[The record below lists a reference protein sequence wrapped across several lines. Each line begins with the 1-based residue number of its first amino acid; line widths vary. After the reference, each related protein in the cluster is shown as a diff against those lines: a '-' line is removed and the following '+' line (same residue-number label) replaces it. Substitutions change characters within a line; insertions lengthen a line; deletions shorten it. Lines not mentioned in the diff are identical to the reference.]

1 MLDPTE
7 AEIFAPAAARLA
19 ALSPPGTICQPG
31 IDTWRG
37 KETTMRLTGKV
48 AIISGAAS
56 GMGAATARM
65 FAREG
70 AKVVVADMLE
80 HEGQGVV
87 SSIGAAAGFERL
99 DVTDEE
105 NWSAVV
111 TATIRRFGKL
121 DVLVNNAG
129 ISGSAE
135 QDFYS
140 TEAWHRIMAVNATG
154 VFLGIKHAIPAM
166 VANGGGSIVNLSSI
180 AGIIGSEHVHMAYN
194 ASKAAVRLMTKSVAV
209 QHAKDKIRANSV
221 HPGIMPAMRTSGRTA
236 DPAVRAQRMNVIP
249 MRRPGEVDEV
259 AYAIL
264 FLASDESS
272 YITGSEIHVDGGAIA
287 I

>member
-1 MLDPTE
+1 MATSSATHQGED
-7 AEIFAPAAARLA
+7 IVMRLA
-19 ALSPPGTICQPG
+19 
-31 IDTWRG
+31 
-37 KETTMRLTGKV
+37 GKV

-56 GMGAATARM
+56 GMGAATAHL

-70 AKVVVADMLE
+70 AKVVIGDVLE
-80 HEGQGVV
+80 HEGRQVADT
-87 SSIGAAAGFERL
+87 IGAAARFEKL
-99 DVTDEE
+99 DVTKEE
-105 NWSAVV
+105 DWAAVV
-111 TATIRRFGKL
+111 ATTTRHFGKL

-154 VFLGIKHAIPAM
+154 AFFGIKYAIPAM

-194 ASKAAVRLMTKSVAV
+194 ASKAAVRLMTKSTAV
-209 QHAKDKIRANSV
+209 QHAKDGIRANSV
-221 HPGIMPAMRTSGRTA
+221 HPGVMPAMRTSGRTA
-236 DPAVRAQRMNVIP
+236 DPAIRAERMRVIP
-249 MRRPGEVDEV
+249 MRRPGRVEEV
-259 AYAIL
+259 ANAIL
-264 FLASDESS
+264 FLASDEAS

>member
-1 MLDPTE
+1 
-7 AEIFAPAAARLA
+7 
-19 ALSPPGTICQPG
+19 
-31 IDTWRG
+31 
-37 KETTMRLTGKV
+37 MRLQGKV

-70 AKVVVADMLE
+70 ARVVIADLLE
-80 HEGQGVV
+80 HEGNAVAD
-87 SSIGAAAGFERL
+87 SIGAAARFERL

-105 NWSAVV
+105 NWK
-111 TATIRRFGKL
+111 ATVAATTRQFGKL
-121 DVLVNNAG
+121 DILVNNAG

-154 VFLGIKHAIPAM
+154 VFLGIKHAVPALK
-166 VANGGGSIVNLSSI
+166 ANGGGSIVNLSSI

-209 QHAKDKIRANSV
+209 QHAKDGIRCNSV
-221 HPGIMPAMRTSGRTA
+221 HPGVMPAMRTSGRTA
-236 DPAVRAQRMNVIP
+236 DPAIRAERMKVIP

-259 AYAIL
+259 AYAVL

-272 YITGSEIHVDGGAIA
+272 YVTGSEIHVDGGAIA

>member
-1 MLDPTE
+1 M
-7 AEIFAPAAARLA
+7 RLA
-19 ALSPPGTICQPG
+19 
-31 IDTWRG
+31 
-37 KETTMRLTGKV
+37 GKV

-70 AKVVVADMLE
+70 ANVVIADVLDY
-80 HEGQGVV
+80 EGQQVASG
-87 SSIGAAAGFERL
+87 IGEAARFEKL
-99 DVTDEE
+99 DVTREDD
-105 NWSAVV
+105 WAAVV
-111 TATIRRFGKL
+111 GTTVGAFGKL

-140 TEAWHRIMAVNATG
+140 TEAWHRIMGINATG
-154 VFLGIKHAIPAM
+154 VFFGIKHAVPAM
-166 VANGGGSIVNLSSI
+166 RAAGGGSIVNLSSI

-209 QHAKDKIRANSV
+209 QHAKDGIRANSV

-236 DPAVRAQRMNVIP
+236 DPAIRAERMKVIP

-259 AYAIL
+259 AYAVL

>member
-1 MLDPTE
+1 MN
-7 AEIFAPAAARLA
+7 ISQVLA
-19 ALSPPGTICQPG
+19 GLVP
-31 IDTWRG
+31 
-37 KETTMRLTGKV
+37 
-48 AIISGAAS
+48 
-56 GMGAATARM
+56 AATARM
-65 FAREG
+65 FVRGG
-70 AKVVVADMLE
+70 AKVVIAERWTASRWCYRERLSERVAAGASEAGRDPSEVEVWFTDLLE
-80 HEGQGVV
+80 HEGRQIAD
-87 SSIGAAAGFERL
+87 SIGASARFELL
-99 DVTDEE
+99 DVTKEE
-105 NWSAVV
+105 SWAAVV
-111 TATIRRFGKL
+111 TATTRHFSKL

-129 ISGSAE
+129 ISGSGE

-154 VFLGIKHAIPAM
+154 VFLGIKYAVPAM
-166 VANGGGSIVNLSSI
+166 VAAGGGSIVNLSSI
-180 AGIIGSEHVHMAYN
+180 AGIIGSEGIHMAYN

-221 HPGIMPAMRTSGRTA
+221 HPGVMPPMRTSGRTA
-236 DPAVRAQRMNVIP
+236 DPAVRAERMRLIP

>member
-1 MLDPTE
+1 MATSVAIRQGED
-7 AEIFAPAAARLA
+7 ANMRLA
-19 ALSPPGTICQPG
+19 
-31 IDTWRG
+31 
-37 KETTMRLTGKV
+37 GKV
-48 AIISGAAS
+48 AIITGAAS

-70 AKVVVADMLE
+70 AKVVIADVMEPEGRLVADAIGTAARFE
-80 HEGQGVV
+80 H
-87 SSIGAAAGFERL
+87 L

-105 NWSAVV
+105 GWARVVAV
-111 TATIRRFGKL
+111 TTRHFGKL

-129 ISGSAE
+129 VSGSAE
-135 QDFYS
+135 QDLYS
-140 TEAWHRIMAVNATG
+140 TEAWHRIMAINATG
-154 VFLGIKHAIPAM
+154 VFFGIKHVIPAM
-166 VANGGGSIVNLSSI
+166 IANGGGSIVNLSSI
-180 AGIIGSEHVHMAYN
+180 AGIIASEGIHMAYN

-221 HPGIMPAMRTSGRTA
+221 HPGVMPPMRTSGRTA
-236 DPAVRAQRMNVIP
+236 EPAVRAERMRVIP

-259 AYAIL
+259 AYAVL

>member
-1 MLDPTE
+1 M
-7 AEIFAPAAARLA
+7 RLA
-19 ALSPPGTICQPG
+19 
-31 IDTWRG
+31 
-37 KETTMRLTGKV
+37 GKV

-70 AKVVVADMLE
+70 ANVVIADVLDY
-80 HEGQGVV
+80 EGQQVASG
-87 SSIGAAAGFERL
+87 IGEAARFEKL
-99 DVTDEE
+99 DVTREDD
-105 NWSAVV
+105 WAAVV
-111 TATIRRFGKL
+111 GATVGAFGKL

-140 TEAWHRIMAVNATG
+140 TEAWHRIMGINATG
-154 VFLGIKHAIPAM
+154 VFFGIKHAVPAM
-166 VANGGGSIVNLSSI
+166 RAVGGGSIVNLSSI

-209 QHAKDKIRANSV
+209 QHAKDGIRANSV

-236 DPAVRAQRMNVIP
+236 DPAIRAERMKVIP

-259 AYAIL
+259 AYAVL

-272 YITGSEIHVDGGAIA
+272 LITGSEIHVDGGAIA